1 MFNYLFRHLVAKKD
15 IRNFNGNYFYYILF
29 RFFRHFISGE
39 FKISIFNFYVYSSAS
54 NKQTSHS
61 LIKKCN
67 FSDTHELA
75 TINKFNKHKKILF
88 FDCGSNFGFYS
99 LFVASLSKKNR
110 IFAFEASKNTKL
122 QMDKNI
128 LINNFNNIIS
138 YNKAIADIENQELI
152 FNVSDNDWESSLTHS
167 DFLSFKS
174 EKILSTTIDH
184 EIKLKDFTT
193 DYFLII
199 KIDIEGHE
207 FNAIKG
213 AEKTIRTYNPLIILE
228 LSKYNLFNSE
238 YNFLYFKKFLDDF
251 NYKIYNIKL
260 ELVQINDILTLLN
273 GLKSNKTIGN
283 YYLVKDNSI
292 EKNILLSN

>member
-1 MFNYLFRHLVAKKD
+1 
-15 IRNFNGNYFYYILF
+15 
-29 RFFRHFISGE
+29 
-39 FKISIFNFYVYSSAS
+39 VYSSAS

-75 TINKFNKHKKILF
+75 TINKFNKHKKIIF

-122 QMDKNI
+122 QLDKNI

-174 EKILSTTIDH
+174 ERILSTTIDH

-207 FNAIKG
+207 LKAFEGFGKYLDGDFVDYIQFEYGG
-213 AEKTIRTYNPLIILE
+213 ANLDSHTSLME
-228 LSKYNLFNSE
+228 LC
-238 YNFLYFKKFLDDF
+238 KFLEERGFRVAKVMPSGLEIRKYSPFMDNF
-251 NYKIYNIKL
+251 NYANYVAI
-260 ELVQINDILTLLN
+260 
-273 GLKSNKTIGN
+273 SNK
-283 YYLVKDNSI
+283 VVR
-292 EKNILLSN
+292 